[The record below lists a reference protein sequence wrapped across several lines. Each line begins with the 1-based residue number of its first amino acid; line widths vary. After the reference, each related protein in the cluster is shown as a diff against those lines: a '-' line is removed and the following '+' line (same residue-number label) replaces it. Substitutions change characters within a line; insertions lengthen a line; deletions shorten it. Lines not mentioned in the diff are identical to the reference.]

1 MTTGDRRR
9 VNARPTTPALDV
21 DLPTGSPEAVVLVLH
36 GGRERS
42 HGPVESRHLA
52 VRRMLPFAGQIAKEV
67 PTAAVAR
74 LRYRVRGW
82 NGDGTDVLADVA
94 HALGELRSRFGAVPV
109 VLLGHSLGG
118 RAAARSAAAEH
129 VSGVVALAP
138 WLPDGEPVDQLAGR
152 SLVILHGTRD
162 MTTSGVL
169 SARYAERAAPITTET
184 ACVRVP
190 RSGHG
195 MVFRAGLWH
204 RVATEFVAAI
214 VRGEPLTRPTSVAV
228 DRGCTPCPSG
238 GC

>member
-1 MTTGDRRR
+1 
-9 VNARPTTPALDV
+9 
-21 DLPTGSPEAVVLVLH
+21 
-36 GGRERS
+36 
-42 HGPVESRHLA
+42 
-52 VRRMLPFAGQIAKEV
+52 MLPFAGQIAKAV

-82 NGDGTDVLADVA
+82 NGDGVDVLADVA
-94 HALGELRSRFGAVPV
+94 HGLDELRDRFGPVPV

-118 RAAARSAAAEH
+118 RAAVRSAGADQ

-152 SLVILHGTRD
+152 SLAILHGTRD
-162 MTTSGVL
+162 MTTSGTL
-169 SARYAERAAPITTET
+169 SARFGARTAGITTET

-204 RVATEFVAAI
+204 RLAASFVAAI
-214 VRGEPLTRPTSVAV
+214 IHGEPLTQPTALAV
-228 DRGCTPCPSG
+228 DAGCAVCPEGAS
-238 GC
+238 

>member
-1 MTTGDRRR
+1 M
-9 VNARPTTPALDV
+9 NARPTTPALDV
-21 DLPTGSPEAVVLVLH
+21 DLPTGSTEAAVLVLH

-42 HGPVESRHLA
+42 HDAVESRHLA
-52 VRRMLPFAGQIAKEV
+52 VRRMLPFAGQIAKAV

-82 NGDGTDVLADVA
+82 NGDGADVLADVA
-94 HALGELRSRFGAVPV
+94 HGLDELRDRFGPVPV

-118 RAAARSAAAEH
+118 RAAVLSAGADH
-129 VSGVVALAP
+129 VRGVVALAP

-152 SLVILHGTRD
+152 SLAILHGTRD
-162 MTTSGVL
+162 MTTSGTL
-169 SARYAERAAPITTET
+169 SARFGERAAGITTES

-204 RVATEFVAAI
+204 RLSTAFVAAML
-214 VRGEPLTRPTSVAV
+214 RGEPLTQPTALAV
-228 DRGCTPCPSG
+228 DAGCTPCPRGAS
-238 GC
+238 